1 MWVPPAKLKAF
12 CKLDL
17 RYWPMDKQR
26 CFMKF
31 ASWTAHGGQIK
42 LDLYNEKENDLY
54 NIYIITKNMIK
65 RTLIVIHNYPI
76 IDFLQR

>member
-42 LDLYNEKENDLY
+42 LDLYNKEN
-54 NIYIITKNMIK
+54 NVSRVEYIMSL
-65 RTLIVIHNYPI
+65 RYMLLVI
-76 IDFLQR
+76 

>member
-42 LDLYNEKENDLY
+42 LDLYNKEN
-54 NIYIITKNMIK
+54 NVSMAK
-65 RTLIVIHNYPI
+65 
-76 IDFLQR
+76 

>member
-42 LDLYNEKENDLY
+42 LDLYNKEN
-54 NIYIITKNMIK
+54 NVSRVEYIMSLRYI
-65 RTLIVIHNYPI
+65 LLDV
-76 IDFLQR
+76 DWA